1 MSGFSPLTEDFFTS
15 IHNDI
20 VNVDNGNTGVCII
33 PSAAW
38 HEVCRE
44 NELAAG
50 REENVKTPPR
60 GGRDK
65 KTNREGERDQK

>member
-15 IHNDI
+15 IYNDT
-20 VNVDNGNTGVCII
+20 VNVDNGTTGVSII

-38 HEVCRE
+38 HEISRE

-50 REENVKTPPR
+50 REENAETLPK

-65 KTNREGERDQK
+65 KTNREVERDQK

>member
-1 MSGFSPLTEDFFTS
+1 MLGFFPLTEDFFTS
-15 IHNDI
+15 IHNDL
-20 VNVDNGNTGVCII
+20 VNVDNGNTGVSII

-50 REENVKTPPR
+50 REENVETPPR

-65 KTNREGERDQK
+65 KTNREGQRDQK

>member
-1 MSGFSPLTEDFFTS
+1 MSGFFPLTEDFFTS

-20 VNVDNGNTGVCII
+20 VNVDNGNTGVSII

-38 HEVCRE
+38 HEVSWE

-50 REENVKTPPR
+50 REEKVETLPR